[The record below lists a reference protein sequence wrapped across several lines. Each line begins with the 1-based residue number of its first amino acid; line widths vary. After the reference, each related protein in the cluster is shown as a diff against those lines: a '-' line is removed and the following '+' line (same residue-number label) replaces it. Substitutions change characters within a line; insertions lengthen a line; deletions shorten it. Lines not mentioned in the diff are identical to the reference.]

1 MKKAVIVGIV
11 SMLFMP
17 AIAINENMGHESF
30 ITNGKILYVGGEG
43 PNNYTHIQDAIDAA
57 KDGDTIFVYDESSPY
72 YEDFMIYKSIN
83 LIGENK
89 NVTIAGTCLIVSD
102 YVNIKNFT
110 FEKNIDNVGKDF
122 CNISNC
128 IFNSSY
134 IILRGAS
141 NNRISRCLF
150 NAGGGIALYGSNN
163 HIFENKFIHC
173 FEAIACDSYEGNI
186 IENNNF
192 SFNKIGI
199 YLHGGGWGYGNT
211 IKNNSFFENG
221 IGIELSEAGGH
232 RIYNNSFTGDGIS
245 TSGKVYES
253 YGGNDIFN
261 NTINGKPIIY
271 LKEKSGV
278 VIDEKIDAGQI
289 ILVKCSYITIK
300 HQKINNTCVGVRLW
314 DCRNCK
320 IYENNIS
327 NNDWGIWLQ
336 DSKGNVIKH
345 NNFMKNDFH
354 AVITTWKGIYHNRW
368 NRNYWD
374 NWCIPFPK
382 PISLKNVDWLPMIKP
397 YRWWK

>member
-1 MKKAVIVGIV
+1 MKKVNIGVIIIV
-11 SMLFMP
+11 FILPSVTTNEITIYFL
-17 AIAINENMGHESF
+17 NENGR
-30 ITNGKILYVGGEG
+30 TLYVGGIG
-43 PNNYTHIQDAIDAA
+43 QNNYTYIQDAIDAA
-57 KDGDTIFVYDESSPY
+57 NDGDTIFVYDDSSPY
-72 YEDFMIYKSIN
+72 YEDFMIYKSVN

-89 NVTIAGTCLIVSD
+89 NVKIIGTCLIISD

-110 FEKNIDNVGKDF
+110 FMKNIDNVGGSF
-122 CNISNC
+122 CNISSC

-141 NNRISRCLF
+141 NNRIFHCNFL
-150 NAGGGIALYGSNN
+150 NTGGGIALYGNNN

-173 FEAIACDSYEGNI
+173 FEAIACDSYAGNI

-211 IKNNSFFENG
+211 IRNNSFFENG

-271 LKEKSGV
+271 LKEKSDV
-278 VIDEKIDAGQI
+278 VIDKKIDAGQI
-289 ILVKCSYITIK
+289 ILVKCSHITIK
-300 HQKINNTCVGVRLW
+300 HQKINNTCVGIRLW

-320 IYENNIS
+320 IYENNVS

-345 NNFMKNDFH
+345 NNFINNDLH
-354 AVITTWKGIYHNRW
+354 AVITMWKGIYHNKW

-374 NWCIPFPK
+374 NWPIPLPK
-382 PISLKNVDWLPMIKP
+382 PIGLKNVDWLPLMHP